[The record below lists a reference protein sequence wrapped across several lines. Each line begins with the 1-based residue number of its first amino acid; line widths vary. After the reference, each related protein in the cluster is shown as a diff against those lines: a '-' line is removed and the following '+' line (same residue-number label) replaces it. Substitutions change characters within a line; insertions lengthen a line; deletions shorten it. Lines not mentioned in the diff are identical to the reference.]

1 MKAPCDEIL
10 IRSQGADAPCAAAD
24 KPWVLAATILG
35 SSMAFIDGTVVNVA
49 IPTLQTAFHA
59 TVVDAQWVVESY
71 GLFLSSLILAGG
83 ALGDLFGRRR
93 VFLIGVGIFAAAS
106 VACGLAPSILTLV
119 IARCVQGIGAALLVP
134 GSLAIISAS
143 FDEESRGKAIG
154 TWSGFTAITTALGP
168 VMGGW
173 LIEHGSWRWAF
184 FLNLPLAIAVV
195 VISLWRVPESRG
207 SKIEHLDW
215 QGALT
220 ATIGLGGLVTGFL
233 ESAKLGWRDPL
244 VFGSLL
250 GGMACL
256 IVFLMI
262 EARASTPMVP
272 LELFKSRSFLGA
284 NVVTLFLYA
293 AFGVFFFLFP
303 MDLIRLQG
311 YSTTAAGAAAV
322 PMILLMFF
330 LSRWSGGL
338 VHRYGGRIPLIVGP
352 LVVATGFILF
362 AALPSGSSYWKIY
375 FPAFLVLGFG
385 MAITVAPLTTVVMT
399 SVDQEHVG
407 AASGI
412 NNAVARVAGVLAIAV
427 FGIVMV
433 KAFGSRLE
441 QSLAKLP
448 VAPNIAQEIRSK
460 EIEFVGL
467 EPPQDLNTNAIA
479 AIRRAISDASL
490 WGFRLVLLACAG
502 LSVVSALVAWRVIA
516 SAIGVRGR
524 AARTVPAH

>member
-10 IRSQGADAPCAAAD
+10 IGSQRPDAPCIAAAR
-24 KPWVLAATILG
+24 PWILAATILA

-49 IPTLQTAFHA
+49 IPTLQTAFRA
-59 TVVDAQWVVESY
+59 TVVGAQWVVESY

-106 VACGLAPSILTLV
+106 AACGLAPSIPTLV
-119 IARCVQGIGAALLVP
+119 VARCIQGIGAALLVP
-134 GSLAIISAS
+134 GSLAIIGAS

-168 VMGGW
+168 VAGGW
-173 LIEHGSWRWAF
+173 LIEHSSWRWAF

-195 VISLWRVPESRG
+195 AISLWRVPESRG
-207 SKIEHLDW
+207 SKIQHVDW
-215 QGALT
+215 QGALS
-220 ATIGLGGLVTGFL
+220 ATIGFGGVVTGFL
-233 ESAKLGWRDPL
+233 ESAKLGWRNPL
-244 VFGSLL
+244 VFASLA
-250 GGMACL
+250 GGAVCL
-256 IVFLMI
+256 VIFLRI
-262 EARASTPMVP
+262 EARAPTPMVP
-272 LELFKSRSFLGA
+272 LGLFKSRSFLGA
-284 NVVTLFLYA
+284 NAVTMFLYA

-303 MDLIRLQG
+303 MDLIRVQG

-322 PMILLMFF
+322 PMIVLLFS

-338 VHRYGGRIPLIVGP
+338 VHRYGGKIPLIVGP
-352 LVVATGFILF
+352 LVVAIGFILF
-362 AALPSGSSYWKIY
+362 AALPAGSGYWKTY
-375 FPAFLVLGFG
+375 FFAFLVLGFG
-385 MAITVAPLTTVVMT
+385 AAMTVAPLTTVVMT

-433 KAFGSRLE
+433 KTFGSRLE

-448 VAPNIAQEIRSK
+448 VAPSIAEEIRSK
-460 EIEFVGL
+460 EIDLVGL
-467 EPPQDLNTNAIA
+467 EPRQGLDPKAITA
-479 AIRRAISDASL
+479 MRRAISDAFL
-490 WGFRLVLLACAG
+490 WGFRLVLFACAG
-502 LSVVSALVAWRVIA
+502 LSVASALVAWRLIA
-516 SAIGVRGR
+516 SEIEVRGH
-524 AARTVPAH
+524 ARRIVPAD